1 MNQRHVFLY
10 CNAGGAYGMG
20 HLLRCIALAQEASSR
35 GWRAVIGGEI
45 SDEAAARGRAI
56 DPDIDIA
63 TFPPGQSHEWIN
75 HIQRGGS
82 PDVVHI
88 DSYGDVPQ
96 ALLGADA
103 VISNMQD
110 GRFGI
115 RRADL
120 AIDPNLGAERRFERP
135 DLSTYRLIGAD
146 AAVVRAQ
153 VREHRGAAPEVHDRF
168 RVLVVIG
175 GTDPEQLTGT
185 VVRGLNGI
193 EEPLDVVVVAN
204 GPQKGDIERSALGSQ
219 HRVVVEPFLSD
230 LPGVAADQDLVISA
244 AGTSVWDFACMG
256 VPMAL
261 VCAVE
266 NQRSGYRAA
275 VQSRLAIA
283 LGEPPH
289 ADLVKNVAGISPAAL
304 NAQREAQ
311 SVHLRSVVDGLGAW
325 RIVSAWEQISAPS
338 RAARAELDAQ
348 ARRAGPGDATVLF
361 EWRNDPVTRAS
372 SRTTGVLNWTDHV
385 LWFSNAMAAEDV
397 QLYVVEVGD
406 EKIGTVRWDHR
417 GGTDWEISMTI
428 APAARGK
435 GWGRAV
441 LAAGERAFAATRPA
455 RLTAAINA
463 SNVASLRLFSR
474 AGYLPL
480 LPAGSDGFE
489 KRVKWLL

>member
-1 MNQRHVFLY
+1 
-10 CNAGGAYGMG
+10 MG

-56 DPDIDIA
+56 DPKLDIA
-63 TFPPGQSHEWIN
+63 TFPLGESHGWVN
-75 HIQRGGS
+75 RVHRGGS

-88 DSYGDVPQ
+88 DSYADVPR
-96 ALLGADA
+96 ALLDGGA
-103 VISNMQD
+103 VISNIQD

-115 RRADL
+115 RHADL

-153 VREHRGAAPEVHDRF
+153 VRDRRTAVPKVRDRF

-193 EEPLDVVVVAN
+193 AEPLDVVVVAN
-204 GPQKGDIERSALGSQ
+204 GPQKGDIERLALGGQ
-219 HRVVVEPFLSD
+219 HRVIVVPFLSD
-230 LPGVAADQDLVISA
+230 LPGVAAEQDLVISA

-275 VQSRLAIA
+275 VESRIAIG

-289 ADLVKNVAGISPAAL
+289 TDLARNVAGISPAAL
-304 NAQREAQ
+304 RAQRGAQ
-311 SVHLRSVVDGLGAW
+311 SDHLRSVVDGMGAW
-325 RIVSAWEQISAPS
+325 RIVSAWEQISAPNRPP
-338 RAARAELDAQ
+338 RAGLDVEV
-348 ARRAGPGDATVLF
+348 RRAGPRDAEVLF
-361 EWRNDPVTRAS
+361 DWRNDRVTRAS
-372 SRTTGVLNWTDHV
+372 SRTTGVLNWADHV
-385 LWFSNAMAAEDV
+385 LWFNHAITSEDL

-417 GGTDWEISMTI
+417 GGTDWEVSMTI
-428 APAARGK
+428 APASRGK

-441 LAAGERAFAATRPA
+441 LAAGERAFVATRPA

-463 SNVASLRLFSR
+463 SNVASLRLFSG

-489 KRVKWLL
+489 KRVKWLLKRHT